1 MSNRITA
8 YTDAP
13 TDYDYRW
20 MRTEIENYALYD
32 GKRSIRMCSNEDSWH
47 CEQQLMRYQSGMHI
61 ALPQKSFDEFV
72 ENGLIVLTPDKQIV
86 HHREVFNLPEDFEY
100 DSEGPFFK
108 AYEHYAYGEGKA
120 ENVKVE
126 SGAFGGGSK
135 EIFVYVIGD
144 KLLFDKIVAELKEAA
159 QRKAA

>member
-32 GKRSIRMCSNEDSWH
+32 GKKSIRMCSNDDSWH
-47 CEQQLMRYQSGMHI
+47 CDSQIQRYGSGMHLGLTQ
-61 ALPQKSFDEFV
+61 ASFDDYV
-72 ENGLIVLTPDKQIV
+72 TSGLIVLTPDLQIV
-86 HHREVFNLPEDFEY
+86 HHRAVINLPDDYDY
-100 DSEGPFFK
+100 DSDGTFFK
-108 AYEHYAYGEGKA
+108 AYEYYACGEGKA

-135 EIFVYVIGD
+135 EISIYVVGD
-144 KLLFDKIVAELKEAA
+144 KPLFDKIVAELKEAA
-159 QRKAA
+159 